1 MGNKAPAAGSA
12 KKPGKS
18 LMEKRAV
25 KKAKKDTKDRKS
37 STS

>member
-1 MGNKAPAAGSA
+1 MGNKAPAPGQS

-25 KKAKKDTKDRKS
+25 KKAKKAVRKPGAS
-37 STS
+37 